1 MVDIAYAEAVKET
14 FETKPLKTVLL
25 IDDEFPT
32 FSDLARGK
40 TEDNEN
46 KFAQKDRALNLYE
59 GFHKRR
65 MICDFENTIDGL
77 EIERFRKSD
86 LIVLDYHLGPGA
98 NDTETSIEILHKLS
112 ASKHF
117 NTVIVYTAEPDLE
130 GVWLEIMASLSGGW
144 RDFILN
150 LQEKVSEHLH
160 ELHDRGELLTVHSDA
175 LKQFAMRQRKKDI
188 DEEILCACRKELEGL
203 GVPIT
208 VREDL
213 IMAMIHR
220 QMIDRAGKYAE
231 IPHSNT
237 VGDYRNGIYWIQT
250 RNTFVTILKKDDEQ
264 DKQDKSEKLMS
275 CLYKALLAWH
285 PNLFQILVSEIQNT
299 LELEALATADKI
311 LSEPTTHTALWYY
324 LLEALGNG
332 KQPSDPEV
340 KAPLMNII
348 DKIVDGIRRRL
359 STDDELLNL
368 ASGALLGELKDTFC
382 TNGTWS
388 LPDDVTMAT
397 ASKIARTKGLVEQ
410 PDVFFRLN
418 WFFSTEIFGSAHLT
432 TGTICFLPKSN
443 DYFVT
448 ASPACDLVA
457 RKPRIGQKW
466 AHAIYPLT
474 PVVVIRL
481 QPVKQLASAL
491 TKATRAQHIFLE
503 HGGEN
508 KAFKIVNDE
517 GQPSYELF
525 FAKNEGRVHEEEE
538 KTVFEAVRLYP
549 DNTEENDDN
558 NSSEEIDDDN
568 NPSEEIDDDLTL
580 SSAKFE
586 VIGQLRNIHATHVL
600 QITGQHLSRIGLDF
614 VKMPGE

>member
-1 MVDIAYAEAVKET
+1 MVDTAYAEAVKET

-59 GFHKRR
+59 GFHKRH
-65 MICDFENTIDGL
+65 MICDFENRIDEL

-86 LIVLDYHLGPGA
+86 LIVLDYHLRPGEDD
-98 NDTETSIEILHKLS
+98 NELSIEILRKLS
-112 ASKHF
+112 STKHF
-117 NTVIVYTAEPDLE
+117 NTVIVYTAETNLD
-130 GVWLEIMASLSGGW
+130 GVWLDIMASLSGGW
-144 RDFILN
+144 TAFIPK
-150 LQEKVSEHLH
+150 LQGEVSEHWV
-160 ELHDRGELLTVHSDA
+160 ELSDNDKLPIVHFDA
-175 LKQFAMRQRKKDI
+175 VMQYARRKKIRDI
-188 DEEILCACRKELEGL
+188 EPSVLNACSKELEEV
-203 GVPIT
+203 GVPRALCNGII
-208 VREDL
+208 EA
-213 IMAMIHR
+213 IIHR
-220 QMIDRAGKYAE
+220 KMSERAGKYADE
-231 IPHSNT
+231 LYHPT
-237 VGDYRNGIYWIQT
+237 VGDYHNGVYWIQT

-264 DKQDKSEKLMS
+264 DHNDKSEKLMS
-275 CLYKALLAWH
+275 RLYQALLAWH

-324 LLEALGNG
+324 LLETLANG
-332 KQPSDPEV
+332 KHSSDPEV

-368 ASGALLGELKDTFC
+368 ASGVLLGELKDTFC

-397 ASKIARTKGLVEQ
+397 ASEIARTKGLVER

-418 WFFSTEIFGSAHLT
+418 GFFSTEIFGSAHLT
-432 TGTICFLPKSN
+432 TGTICFLPESN
-443 DYFVT
+443 EYFVT

-466 AHAIYPLT
+466 AHAIHPLT
-474 PVVVIRL
+474 PVVVIYL
-481 QPVKQLASAL
+481 QPVRLLDSAL

-508 KAFKIVNDE
+508 KAFKIVNDD
-517 GQPSYELF
+517 GQPSYEILF
-525 FAKNEGRVHEEEE
+525 AESEGRVHKKEG

-558 NSSEEIDDDN
+558 N
-568 NPSEEIDDDLTL
+568 PSEEIDDEHTL
-580 SSAKFE
+580 LSVKFE

-600 QITGQHLSRIGLDF
+600 QIAGQHLSRIGLDF
-614 VKMPGE
+614 VNMPGQ